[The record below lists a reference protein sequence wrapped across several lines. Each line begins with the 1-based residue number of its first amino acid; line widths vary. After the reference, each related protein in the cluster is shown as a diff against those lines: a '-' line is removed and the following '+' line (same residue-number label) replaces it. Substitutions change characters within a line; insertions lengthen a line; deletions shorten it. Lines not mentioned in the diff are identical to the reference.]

1 MRLPKTGTRWWWAFA
16 VCIAAPA
23 LVLAILG
30 VRTID
35 LERVEQRQGIE
46 SQQRQTALLA
56 DTTLS
61 AALSRIQ
68 ENLLRQDPDPAAGA
82 PSFSLDDQGVLIF
95 RRDRVYFAETGN
107 EPPEAR
113 VAVPPA
119 VAASVDEA
127 LAAEARAEFPRAIA
141 IYQRI
146 GKNPQLGAWAGLALA
161 RLRVRQQPHGFL
173 DWIKELAPGGQDSLS
188 PEGVPVMLLATGY
201 VTRLPLGDAAAC
213 GPFLADVL
221 AQLRA
226 GRWWLSY
233 HQRKL
238 YDAELRTAIATIGGV
253 APGGDARLVEIA
265 AVERIVRQTAPF
277 GHEGA
282 PHPPAQAGRSG
293 LSWTELDGY
302 EPLLLITRERAG
314 VALSGQR
321 LTGFLQTR
329 LGHIHKT
336 VPYPIAVADS
346 SGHLLWGDATALK
359 GKASFPLRVL
369 FGWEFHAGEYAP
381 GNERRQFLWY
391 AFLALLLMTL
401 AFGLAAT
408 IRIVKRE
415 LELARLQAEFAASVT
430 HEFKS
435 PIAGIRLLLE
445 RITGGHVLDKATIR
459 EYQHTAQRE
468 TDRLERLVNRLLE
481 THRIQSGEKRY
492 QFAPH
497 CIIDIVET
505 AVAHFSPQAGAK
517 RITVTLKTDDVLR
530 EIDLD
535 RTSIQDSIEN
545 LLDNAIKYSPPDTN
559 IEVSVEHGAKELRV
573 CVRDQGIGI
582 ETADLPRIFDR
593 FYRGRRGEQQS
604 VRGTGLGLAL
614 VKAVAEG
621 HGGSVTV
628 KSAPGQGSEFCLCIP
643 IREEETYVPSLDRG

>member
-119 VAASVDEA
+119 LAASVDEA
-127 LAAEARAEFPRAIA
+127 LAAEARAEFPRAMA

-201 VTRLPLGDAAAC
+201 VARLPLGDAAAC

-233 HQRKL
+233 QQRRL
-238 YDAELRTAIATIGGV
+238 YDAEVRTAIAAIGGA
-253 APGGDARLVEIA
+253 APGDDARLAEMA
-265 AVERIVRQTAPF
+265 ASERIVRQVAPF
-277 GHEGA
+277 GREGVA
-282 PHPPAQAGRSG
+282 RPPAHDGRS
-293 LSWTELDGY
+293 LHWTEGDGDAQF
-302 EPLLLITRERAG
+302 LLVTRGWAG

-321 LTGFLQTR
+321 LTGFLQTG

-336 VPYPIAVADS
+336 VPYPFAVADS

-359 GKASFPLRVL
+359 GKASFPLRVVS
-369 FGWEFHAGEYAP
+369 GWEFHAGEYAP

-445 RITGGHVLDKATIR
+445 RITGGHVIDKATIR

-481 THRIQSGEKRY
+481 THRIQSGQKHY

-497 CIIDIVET
+497 CIIDIVES
-505 AVAHFSPQAGAK
+505 AIAHFGAQAEAK
-517 RITVTLKTDDVLR
+517 RITVTLNTDDVLR

-535 RTSIQDSIEN
+535 RTAIQDSIEN
-545 LLDNAIKYSPPDTN
+545 LLDNAIKYSPPDTSV
-559 IEVSVEHGAKELRV
+559 EVSVEHGAKELRV

-582 ETADLPRIFDR
+582 EAADLPRIFDR

-621 HGGSVTV
+621 HGGSVAV

-643 IREEETYVPSLDRG
+643 IREEETYVTSLDRG